1 METRIKET
9 EPEVPIVV
17 GKFKFTC
24 DDADPTIPKPLPQQG
39 GFAMLIIGKPRS
51 GKTNLL
57 LNLTTKA
64 YKNFNRKFDR
74 VYLWSPSIHT
84 MENDPFEL
92 LPDDQKFES
101 LTLDNLQTVLGEI
114 KDSQDKTLFILD
126 DVIADMRGKGKAQLE
141 NLLHKVFFNR
151 RHLAGKG
158 GSVSIIATSQTY
170 NKIDPKIRKTASQL
184 IFFENKNK
192 KELDTIFDEAIL
204 IPKKEFFDV
213 LRYVYDKK
221 FQFLF
226 IDTTLPDNKMMFKNF
241 NQLEISSPN
250 IMGDGFR
257 FMDNE
262 IGSKSMRETKV
273 NEFS

>member
-1 METRIKET
+1 METKIKEI
-9 EPEVPIVV
+9 EPDKPIVV
-17 GKFKFTC
+17 NKFSFTC
-24 DDADPTIPKPLPQQG
+24 DDADTSIPKPLPQQG
-39 GFAMLIIGKPRS
+39 GFAMLIVGKPRS

-64 YKNFNRKFDR
+64 HRNFNRKFDR
-74 VYLWSPSIHT
+74 VYLFSPSVAT
-84 MENDPFEL
+84 MENNPFEL
-92 LPDDQKFES
+92 LPDDQKYDE
-101 LTLDNLQTVLGEI
+101 LTLDNLKYVLEDI
-114 KDSQDKTLFILD
+114 KDSSDKTLFILD

-170 NKIDPKIRKTASQL
+170 NKIDPKIRRTASHL

-192 KELDTIFDEAIL
+192 KELDTIFDEVIL
-204 IPKKEFFDV
+204 IPKKEFYDT
-213 LRYVYDKK
+213 LRYVYDKP

-226 IDTTLPDNKMMFKNF
+226 IDTTLPDERMLFKNF

-250 IMGDGFR
+250 IIGDGFR
-257 FMDNE
+257 FGEDNKIE
-262 IGSKSMRETKV
+262 LLSNKKKNTDD
-273 NEFS
+273 

>member
-9 EPEVPIVV
+9 EGETPIVV

-24 DDADPTIPKPLPQQG
+24 DDSDPSIPKPLPQQG
-39 GFAMLIIGKPRS
+39 GFAMLIVGKPRS

-64 YKNFNRKFDR
+64 HKNFNRKFDR

-84 MENDPFEL
+84 MEDDPFEL
-92 LPDDQKFES
+92 LPEDQKYEQ
-101 LTLDNLQTVLGEI
+101 LTLDNLQSVLAEI
-114 KDSQDKTLFILD
+114 KDSHDKTLFILD

-170 NKIDPKIRKTASQL
+170 NKI
-184 IFFENKNK
+184 
-192 KELDTIFDEAIL
+192 
-204 IPKKEFFDV
+204 
-213 LRYVYDKK
+213 
-221 FQFLF
+221 
-226 IDTTLPDNKMMFKNF
+226 
-241 NQLEISSPN
+241 
-250 IMGDGFR
+250 
-257 FMDNE
+257 
-262 IGSKSMRETKV
+262 
-273 NEFS
+273 

>member
-39 GFAMLIIGKPRS
+39 GFALLIVGKPRS

-74 VYLWSPSIHT
+74 VYLWSPSVHT

-101 LTLDNLQTVLGEI
+101 LTLETV
-114 KDSQDKTLFILD
+114 SYT
-126 DVIADMRGKGKAQLE
+126 
-141 NLLHKVFFNR
+141 
-151 RHLAGKG
+151 HL
-158 GSVSIIATSQTY
+158 
-170 NKIDPKIRKTASQL
+170 
-184 IFFENKNK
+184 
-192 KELDTIFDEAIL
+192 
-204 IPKKEFFDV
+204 
-213 LRYVYDKK
+213 
-221 FQFLF
+221 
-226 IDTTLPDNKMMFKNF
+226 TLP
-241 NQLEISSPN
+241 
-250 IMGDGFR
+250 
-257 FMDNE
+257 
-262 IGSKSMRETKV
+262 TKRIV
-273 NEFS
+273 

>member
-1 METRIKET
+1 MEKQSKTNIRET
-9 EPEVPIVV
+9 EPDDKIVV
-17 GKFKFTC
+17 SKFAFTC
-24 DDADPTIPKPLPQQG
+24 DGFDETIPKPLPQQG

-64 YKNFNRKFDR
+64 HKNFNRKFDR

-92 LPDDQKFES
+92 LPEDQKFES

-114 KDSQDKTLFILD
+114 KDTGDKILFILD

-158 GSVSIIATSQTY
+158 GSVSIIATSQ
-170 NKIDPKIRKTASQL
+170 
-184 IFFENKNK
+184 
-192 KELDTIFDEAIL
+192 
-204 IPKKEFFDV
+204 
-213 LRYVYDKK
+213 
-221 FQFLF
+221 
-226 IDTTLPDNKMMFKNF
+226 
-241 NQLEISSPN
+241 
-250 IMGDGFR
+250 
-257 FMDNE
+257 
-262 IGSKSMRETKV
+262 
-273 NEFS
+273 

>member
-1 METRIKET
+1 METKIKEI
-9 EPEVPIVV
+9 EPDKPIVV
-17 GKFKFTC
+17 NKFSFTC
-24 DDADPTIPKPLPQQG
+24 DDADTTIPKPLPQQG
-39 GFAMLIIGKPRS
+39 GFAMLIVGKPRS

-64 YKNFNRKFDR
+64 HRNFNRKFDR
-74 VYLWSPSIHT
+74 VYLFSPSVAT
-84 MENDPFEL
+84 MENNPFEL
-92 LPDDQKFES
+92 LPDDQKYDE
-101 LTLDNLQTVLGEI
+101 LTLDNLKYVLEDI
-114 KDSQDKTLFILD
+114 KDSSDKTLFILD

-170 NKIDPKIRKTASQL
+170 NKIDPKIRRTASHL

-192 KELDTIFDEAIL
+192 KELDTIFDEVIL
-204 IPKKEFFDV
+204 IHKKEFYDT
-213 LRYVYDKK
+213 LRYVYDKP

-226 IDTTLPDNKMMFKNF
+226 IDTTLPDERMLFKNF

-250 IMGDGFR
+250 IIGDGFR
-257 FMDNE
+257 FGEDNKIE
-262 IGSKSMRETKV
+262 LLSNKKKNTDD
-273 NEFS
+273 